1 MDPEQCLYECSTITI
16 EKHSSAYQYIFN
28 CVDLMNL
35 ECDFLSCKCLGGQ
48 SQSQSSIFD
57 FADDISQRFGHAVFV
72 EVLVKQAII
81 LDPYKA
87 SSITTVYTQVMSV

>member
-1 MDPEQCLYECSTITI
+1 
-16 EKHSSAYQYIFN
+16 
-28 CVDLMNL
+28 MNL
-35 ECDFLSCKCLGGQ
+35 ECEFLSCKCLGGQ

-57 FADDISQRFGHAVFV
+57 FADDISQSFGHAVFV

-87 SSITTVYTQVMSV
+87 SSITTVYTQVMSVWAYMSEAENGDLWLLRGSTLSDFSMI